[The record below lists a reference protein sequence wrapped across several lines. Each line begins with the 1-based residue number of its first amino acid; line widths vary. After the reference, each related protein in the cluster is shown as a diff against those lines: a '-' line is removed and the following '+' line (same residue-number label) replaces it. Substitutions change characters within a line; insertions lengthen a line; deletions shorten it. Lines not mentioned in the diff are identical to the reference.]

1 MTIDTN
7 CCRNTAGGIKLMED
21 YEAKA
26 IRVWMRSVMHQRE
39 WSANKWA
46 TMAGTSPTNITRFL
60 NGGKFVPS
68 SKTIG
73 KLSYIA
79 GSAPSLSQN
88 ATLDA
93 ASRTILLKDHLEN
106 DIGQV
111 TVYNLTGEIVAYKF
125 DRDAPTYGVNLNDIV
140 VARKQKKF
148 ESNNV
153 VMFFYEDRL
162 QMGKKIEGINS
173 VYQSRKNRT
182 VKIADVRIIGRVVQI
197 VKNLDD

>member
-1 MTIDTN
+1 
-7 CCRNTAGGIKLMED
+7 MED
-21 YEAKA
+21 YESKA
-26 IRVWMRSVMHQRE
+26 IRVWMRSVMATRE

-79 GSAPSLSQN
+79 GSAPQLSQT

-93 ASRTILLKDHLEN
+93 ASRTITLKDPLEK
-106 DIGQV
+106 DIGVV
-111 TVYNLTGEIVAYKF
+111 TVYNLTGDIVAYRF
-125 DRDAPTYGVNLNDIV
+125 DRPAPTYGIDPNDIV
-140 VARKQKKF
+140 VVREQKKF
-148 ESNNV
+148 EETNIV
-153 VMFFYEDRL
+153 LFFDDKY
-162 QMGKKIEGINS
+162 GISLGRKLDGLNA
-173 VYQSRKNRT
+173 VYQIRRNRT
-182 VKIADVRIIGRVVQI
+182 VKLANVRVIGRVVQI

>member
-1 MTIDTN
+1 
-7 CCRNTAGGIKLMED
+7 MED
-21 YEAKA
+21 YESKA
-26 IRVWMRSVMHQRE
+26 IRVWMRSVMATRE

-73 KLSYIA
+73 KLSYVA

-93 ASRTILLKDHLEN
+93 ASRTITLKDHLEN
-106 DIGQV
+106 DIGQI
-111 TVYNLTGEIVAYKF
+111 TVYNLTGDIVAYKF
-125 DRDAPTYGVNLNDIV
+125 NRDLPTRGVAAGDIIV
-140 VARKQKKF
+140 VRKQKKF
-148 ESNNV
+148 EENNLV
-153 VMFFYEDRL
+153 LFYHKEDGEL
-162 QMGKKIEGINS
+162 QTGKKLETNA
-173 VYQSRKNRT
+173 VYQTNRNRT
-182 VKIADVRIIGRVVQI
+182 VKLADVRIIGRVVQI

>member
-1 MTIDTN
+1 
-7 CCRNTAGGIKLMED
+7 MED
-21 YEAKA
+21 YESKA
-26 IRVWMRSVMHQRE
+26 IRVWMRSVMQTRE

-73 KLSYIA
+73 KLSHIA
-79 GSAPSLSQN
+79 GSAPQLSQN

-93 ASRTILLKDHLEN
+93 ASRTITLKDHLEK

-111 TVYNLTGEIVAYKF
+111 TVYNLTGDIVAYRF
-125 DRDAPTYGVNLNDIV
+125 DRRSRSHGIDIGDIV
-140 VARKQKKF
+140 VVRKQKKF
-148 ESNNV
+148 ETGNTIL
-153 VMFFYEDRL
+153 FWYEDGL
-162 QMGKKIEGINS
+162 QLSKKLEGQNAAFQII
-173 VYQSRKNRT
+173 KNRT
-182 VKIADVRIIGRVVQI
+182 VKLADVRIIGRVVQI

>member
-1 MTIDTN
+1 
-7 CCRNTAGGIKLMED
+7 MED

-39 WSANKWA
+39 WSANRWA

-125 DRDAPTYGVNLNDIV
+125 DRDSPTYGVHPNDII

-153 VMFFYEDRL
+153 VLFFYEDRL

-173 VYQSRKNRT
+173 LYQSRMNRT
-182 VKIADVRIIGRVVQI
+182 VKLADVRIIGRVVQI

>member
-1 MTIDTN
+1 
-7 CCRNTAGGIKLMED
+7 MED
-21 YEAKA
+21 YESKA
-26 IRVWMRSVMHQRE
+26 IRVWMRSVMATRE

-88 ATLDA
+88 ASLDA
-93 ASRTILLKDHLEN
+93 ASRTVTLKDHLGN

-111 TVYNLTGEIVAYKF
+111 NVYNLTGEIVAYKF
-125 DRDAPTYGVNLNDIV
+125 NRDSPTYGIDPNDIV

-148 ESNNV
+148 EDSNV
-153 VMFFYEDRL
+153 VLFFYEDRL

-173 VYQSRKNRT
+173 VYQSRMNRT
-182 VKIADVRIIGRVVQI
+182 VKLADVRIIGRVVQI

>member
-1 MTIDTN
+1 
-7 CCRNTAGGIKLMED
+7 MED

-26 IRVWMRSVMHQRE
+26 IRVWMRSIMHTRE

-46 TMAGTSPTNITRFL
+46 TLAGTSPTNITRFL

-73 KLSYIA
+73 KLSYVA

-93 ASRTILLKDHLEN
+93 ASRTIALKDHLEE

-111 TVYNLTGEIVAYKF
+111 TVYNLIGDIVAYKF
-125 DRDAPTYGVNLNDIV
+125 NRDLPTHGVAAGDILV
-140 VARKQKKF
+140 VRKQKKF
-148 ESNNV
+148 EANNLV
-153 VMFFYEDRL
+153 FFYHQEDGEL
-162 QMGKKIEGINS
+162 QTGKKLETHA
-173 VYQSRKNRT
+173 VYQTSKNRT
-182 VKIADVRIIGRVVQI
+182 TKLADVRVIGRVVQI

>member
-1 MTIDTN
+1 
-7 CCRNTAGGIKLMED
+7 MED

-26 IRVWMRSVMHQRE
+26 IRVWMRSIMQTRE

-73 KLSYIA
+73 KLSHVA
-79 GSAPSLSQN
+79 GSAPQLSQN

-93 ASRTILLKDHLEN
+93 ASRTITLKDHLEK

-111 TVYNLTGEIVAYKF
+111 TVYNLTGEIVAYKYN
-125 DRDAPTYGVNLNDIV
+125 RDSPTYGVHLNDIV

-148 ESNNV
+148 ESSNV
-153 VMFFYEDRL
+153 VLFFYEDRL

-173 VYQSRKNRT
+173 VYQSRMNRT
-182 VKIADVRIIGRVVQI
+182 VRLADVRIIGRVVQI

>member
-1 MTIDTN
+1 
-7 CCRNTAGGIKLMED
+7 MED
-21 YEAKA
+21 YESKA
-26 IRVWMRSVMHQRE
+26 IRVWMRSVMQTRE

-46 TMAGTSPTNITRFL
+46 TLAGTSPTNITRFL

-79 GSAPSLSQN
+79 GSAPSLSQT

-93 ASRTILLKDHLEN
+93 ASRTITLKDHLEK

-111 TVYNLTGEIVAYKF
+111 TVYNLTGDIVAYKF
-125 DRDAPTYGVNLNDIV
+125 DRDSPTYGINPNDIV

-148 ESNNV
+148 EDSNV
-153 VMFFYEDRL
+153 VLFFYEDRL
-162 QMGKKIEGINS
+162 QLGKKIEGMNA
-173 VYQSRKNRT
+173 VYQSRMNRT
-182 VKIADVRIIGRVVQI
+182 VKLVDVRVIGRVVQI

>member
-1 MTIDTN
+1 
-7 CCRNTAGGIKLMED
+7 MED

-46 TMAGTSPTNITRFL
+46 TLAGTSPTNITRFL

-79 GSAPSLSQN
+79 GSAPQLSQN

-93 ASRTILLKDHLEN
+93 SSRLIALKDHLEN
-106 DIGQV
+106 TIGQV
-111 TVYNLTGEIVAYKF
+111 AVFNLTGDIVAYKF
-125 DRDAPTYGVNLNDIV
+125 DRDSLSYGINPNDIV

-148 ESNNV
+148 EDANV
-153 VMFFYEDRL
+153 VLFFYENRL
-162 QMGKKIEGINS
+162 QLGKKIDGMNA
-173 VYQSRKNRT
+173 VYQTRKNRT
-182 VKIADVRIIGRVVQI
+182 VRLADVRLIGRVVQI

>member
-1 MTIDTN
+1 
-7 CCRNTAGGIKLMED
+7 MED

-26 IRVWMRSVMHQRE
+26 IRVWMRSVMATRE

-46 TMAGTSPTNITRFL
+46 TLAGTSPTNITRFL

-73 KLSYIA
+73 KLSYIS
-79 GSAPSLSQN
+79 GSAPSLSQT

-93 ASRTILLKDHLEN
+93 ASRTITLMDHLEN
-106 DIGQV
+106 EIGRV
-111 TVYNLTGEIVAYKF
+111 TVYNLTGDIVAYKI
-125 DRDAPTYGVNLNDIV
+125 DRDSTTYGINQNDMI

-148 ESNNV
+148 EDGNV
-153 VMFFYEDRL
+153 VLFFDEDIL
-162 QMGKKIEGINS
+162 QLGKKIDGMNAL
-173 VYQSRKNRT
+173 YQSRKNRT
-182 VKIADVRIIGRVVQI
+182 VRLADVRIIGRVVQI

>member
-1 MTIDTN
+1 
-7 CCRNTAGGIKLMED
+7 MED

>member
-1 MTIDTN
+1 
-7 CCRNTAGGIKLMED
+7 MED

-26 IRVWMRSVMHQRE
+26 IRVWMRSVMATRE

-79 GSAPSLSQN
+79 GSAPQLSQN

-93 ASRTILLKDHLEN
+93 ASRTITLKDHLEK

-111 TVYNLTGEIVAYKF
+111 TVYNLTGDIVAYRF
-125 DRDAPTYGVNLNDIV
+125 HRRSRTHGVDIGDIIV
-140 VARKQKKF
+140 VRKQKKF
-148 ESNNV
+148 DIGNTVLFIADEGLE
-153 VMFFYEDRL
+153 F
-162 QMGKKIEGINS
+162 GKKLEGQNS
-173 VYQSRKNRT
+173 VFQIIKNRT
-182 VKIADVRIIGRVVQI
+182 VRLADVRVIGRVVQI

>member
-1 MTIDTN
+1 
-7 CCRNTAGGIKLMED
+7 MED
-21 YEAKA
+21 YESKA
-26 IRVWMRSVMHQRE
+26 IRVWMRSVMQTRQ

-79 GSAPSLSQN
+79 GSAPSLSQT

-93 ASRTILLKDHLEN
+93 ASRTITLKDHLEQ
-106 DIGQV
+106 DIGVV
-111 TVYNLTGEIVAYKF
+111 TVYNLTGDIVAYKF
-125 DRDAPTYGVNLNDIV
+125 HRDSPTYGVDPNDIV
-140 VARKQKKF
+140 VVRKQKKF
-148 ESNNV
+148 EDANV
-153 VMFFYEDRL
+153 VLFFYEDRL
-162 QMGKKIEGINS
+162 QLGKKINGMNA
-173 VYQSRKNRT
+173 VYQTRKNRT
-182 VKIADVRIIGRVVQI
+182 VRLADVRLIGRVVQI

>member
-1 MTIDTN
+1 
-7 CCRNTAGGIKLMED
+7 MED
-21 YEAKA
+21 YESKA

-46 TMAGTSPTNITRFL
+46 TLAGTSPTNITRFL

-111 TVYNLTGEIVAYKF
+111 TVYNLSGEIVAYKF
-125 DRDAPTYGVNLNDIV
+125 NRDAPTYGVHTNDIV
-140 VARKQKKF
+140 VVRKQKKF
-148 ESNNV
+148 EANNV
-153 VMFFYEDRL
+153 VLFFYEDRL
-162 QMGKKIEGINS
+162 QMGKKIERINA
-173 VYQSRKNRT
+173 VYQTRANRT
-182 VKIADVRIIGRVVQI
+182 VRLADVRIIGRVVQI

>member
-1 MTIDTN
+1 
-7 CCRNTAGGIKLMED
+7 MED
-21 YEAKA
+21 YESKA
-26 IRVWMRSVMHQRE
+26 IRVWMRSVMQTRE

-46 TMAGTSPTNITRFL
+46 TLAGTSPTNITRFL

-79 GSAPSLSQN
+79 GSAPQLSQN

-93 ASRTILLKDHLEN
+93 ASRTIMLKDHLEK

-111 TVYNLTGEIVAYKF
+111 TVYNLTGDIVAYKVNKEY
-125 DRDAPTYGVNLNDIV
+125 PNYGADNGDIIV
-140 VARKQKKF
+140 VRKQKKF
-148 ESNNV
+148 ETTNV
-153 VMFFYEDRL
+153 VMFFDEKNGL
-162 QMGKKIEGINS
+162 SFGKKLEGVNS
-173 VYQSRKNRT
+173 VYQVRMNRT
-182 VKIADVRIIGRVVQI
+182 VRLSDVRVIGRVVQI

>member
-1 MTIDTN
+1 
-7 CCRNTAGGIKLMED
+7 MED
-21 YEAKA
+21 YESKA
-26 IRVWMRSVMHQRE
+26 IRVWMRSVMATRE

-73 KLSYIA
+73 KLSHVA

-93 ASRTILLKDHLEN
+93 ASRTITLKDHLDN

-111 TVYNLTGEIVAYKF
+111 IVYNLRGEIVAYKF
-125 DRDAPTYGVNLNDIV
+125 HRNSITYGVNQNDIV

-148 ESNNV
+148 EDNNV
-153 VMFFYEDRL
+153 VLFFYEDGL

-173 VYQSRKNRT
+173 VYQSVKNRT
-182 VKIADVRIIGRVVQI
+182 VRLVDVRVIGRVVQI

>member
-1 MTIDTN
+1 
-7 CCRNTAGGIKLMED
+7 MED
-21 YEAKA
+21 YESKA
-26 IRVWMRSVMHQRE
+26 IRVWMRSIMQTRE

-60 NGGKFVPS
+60 NGSKFVPS

-79 GSAPSLSQN
+79 GSAPQLSQN

-93 ASRTILLKDHLEN
+93 ASRTITLKDHLEK

-111 TVYNLTGEIVAYKF
+111 TVYNLTGDIVAYKYP
-125 DRDAPTYGVNLNDIV
+125 RISPSYGVDEGDIV
-140 VARKQKKF
+140 VVRKQKKF
-148 ESNNV
+148 DDNNV
-153 VMFFYEDRL
+153 VLFFDDARINL
-162 QMGKKIEGINS
+162 GKKIEGMKA
-173 VYQSRKNRT
+173 VYQPRRNRT
-182 VKIADVRIIGRVVQI
+182 VRLADVRVIGRVVQI

>member
-1 MTIDTN
+1 
-7 CCRNTAGGIKLMED
+7 MED

-26 IRVWMRSVMHQRE
+26 IRVWMRSIMSTRG
-39 WSANKWA
+39 WSANKWG

-73 KLSYIA
+73 KLSYVA
-79 GSAPSLSQN
+79 GSAPQLSQN

-93 ASRTILLKDHLEN
+93 ASRTITLKDHLEK

-111 TVYNLTGEIVAYKF
+111 TVYNLTGDIVAYKVN
-125 DRDAPTYGVNLNDIV
+125 REYPSYGAADGDIV
-140 VARKQKKF
+140 VVRKQKRF
-148 ESNNV
+148 ETTNV
-153 VMFFYEDRL
+153 VMFFDEENGISL
-162 QMGKKIEGINS
+162 GKKLEGVHSI
-173 VYQSRKNRT
+173 YQTRRNRT
-182 VKIADVRIIGRVVQI
+182 VKLSDVRVIGRVVQI

>member
-1 MTIDTN
+1 
-7 CCRNTAGGIKLMED
+7 MED
-21 YEAKA
+21 YETKA

-68 SKTIG
+68 SKTIA

-111 TVYNLTGEIVAYKF
+111 TVYNLTGEIVAYKYN
-125 DRDAPTYGVNLNDIV
+125 RDSPTYGVDPGGRGITQ
-140 VARKQKKF
+140 KQKKF
-148 ESNNV
+148 EDNNV
-153 VMFFYEDRL
+153 VLFFYEDEL
-162 QMGKKIEGINS
+162 QLGKKIEGINS
-173 VYQSRKNRT
+173 LYQTRRNRT
-182 VKIADVRIIGRVVQI
+182 VKLADVRIIGRVVQI

>member
-1 MTIDTN
+1 
-7 CCRNTAGGIKLMED
+7 MED

-111 TVYNLTGEIVAYKF
+111 NVYNLTGEIVAYKF
-125 DRDAPTYGVNLNDIV
+125 ARRSRTHGVDVGDIV
-140 VARKQKKF
+140 VVRKQKKF
-148 ESNNV
+148 DAGNTVLFVAE
-153 VMFFYEDRL
+153 EGL
-162 QMGKKIEGINS
+162 EMGNKLEGQNS
-173 VYQSRKNRT
+173 VFQIIKNRT
-182 VKIADVRIIGRVVQI
+182 VKLNDVRIIGRVVQI

>member
-1 MTIDTN
+1 
-7 CCRNTAGGIKLMED
+7 
-21 YEAKA
+21 
-26 IRVWMRSVMHQRE
+26 
-39 WSANKWA
+39 
-46 TMAGTSPTNITRFL
+46 MANITRFL

-79 GSAPSLSQN
+79 GSAPSLSQT

-93 ASRTILLKDHLEN
+93 ASRTITLKDHLEK

-111 TVYNLTGEIVAYKF
+111 TVYNLTGDIVAYKF
-125 DRDAPTYGVNLNDIV
+125 DRDSPTYGINPNDIV

-148 ESNNV
+148 EDSNV
-153 VMFFYEDRL
+153 VLFFYEDRL
-162 QMGKKIEGINS
+162 QLGKKIEGMNA
-173 VYQSRKNRT
+173 VYQSRMNRT
-182 VKIADVRIIGRVVQI
+182 VKLVDVRVIGRVVQI

>member
-1 MTIDTN
+1 
-7 CCRNTAGGIKLMED
+7 MED

-79 GSAPSLSQN
+79 GSAPQLSQN

-93 ASRTILLKDHLEN
+93 ASRTIALKDHLEE

-111 TVYNLTGEIVAYKF
+111 NVYNLTGDIVAYKF
-125 DRDAPTYGVNLNDIV
+125 DRASPTYGIDPNDIV
-140 VARKQKKF
+140 VVRKQKKF
-148 ESNNV
+148 DETNIV
-153 VMFFYEDRL
+153 LFFDNEYGISL
-162 QMGKKIEGINS
+162 GKKLEGLNA
-173 VYQSRKNRT
+173 VYQTRRNRT
-182 VKIADVRIIGRVVQI
+182 VRLADVRVIGRVVQI

>member
-1 MTIDTN
+1 
-7 CCRNTAGGIKLMED
+7 MED
-21 YEAKA
+21 YESKA
-26 IRVWMRSVMHQRE
+26 IRVWMRSVMQTRE

-46 TMAGTSPTNITRFL
+46 TLAGTSPTNITRFL

-79 GSAPSLSQN
+79 GSAPSLSQT

-93 ASRTILLKDHLEN
+93 ASRTITLMDHLEN
-106 DIGQV
+106 EIGRV
-111 TVYNLTGEIVAYKF
+111 TVYNLTGDIVAYKF
-125 DRDAPTYGVNLNDIV
+125 DRESPTYGIDPNDIV

-148 ESNNV
+148 EDGNV
-153 VMFFYEDRL
+153 VLFFDEDFL
-162 QMGKKIEGINS
+162 QLGKKIDGMNA

-182 VKIADVRIIGRVVQI
+182 VKLADVRIIGRVVQI